1 MRNQTITTF
10 ILLGLTDDPQL
21 QVLTFVFLFLTYMLS
36 ITGNLDIICLTLV
49 DSHLKTRMYYFL
61 QNFALLEIP
70 FASACIPRYLYSIAT
85 GNNRSIPYNT
95 CVIQEFLIDAL
106 GVTELFLLAIMPYD
120 H

>member
-1 MRNQTITTF
+1 MRNQIITTF

-70 FASACIPRYLYSIAT
+70 FASACIPRYLYNIAT
-85 GNNRSIPYNT
+85 DNNRSITYNT
-95 CVIQEFLIDAL
+95 YVIQVFLIDAL
-106 GVTELFLLAIMPYD
+106 GVIELFLLAIMPYD